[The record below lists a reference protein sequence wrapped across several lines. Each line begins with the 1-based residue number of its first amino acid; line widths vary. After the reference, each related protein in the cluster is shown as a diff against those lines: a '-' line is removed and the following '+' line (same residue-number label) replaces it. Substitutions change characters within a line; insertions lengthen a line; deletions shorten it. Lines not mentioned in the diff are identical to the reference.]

1 MVIRANS
8 GVQWSMARTPDF
20 YLKPTALVS
29 GAAAERARAEGF
41 AAPLAGGR
49 VAFNGCEIIRRRNG
63 GREVSI
69 HAFTDLRSCRQR
81 TDAREAEAIEASL
94 RVLSAPRGS
103 YAGLALDRPRIM
115 GVINVTPDSFSDGG
129 RYASTEAAIAH
140 GRALR
145 DAGADILDVGGE
157 STRPGAAP
165 VPRQEEIDR
174 TVPVVEALAR
184 DGALVSIDTRH
195 AAVMRAALAAGA
207 RILNDV
213 TALTGDSKSLS
224 VAAGSSAALV
234 LMHMQGEPRTMQ
246 RDPRYADAPLDV
258 YDFLA
263 ERLAACAAAGIA
275 PERIALDPGIG
286 FGKTVAHN
294 VQILADLAL
303 YHGLGC
309 ALLLGVSRK
318 SFIGKLSR
326 DEGPD
331 SRLPGSLAAA
341 LNGLAAGVQILRV
354 HDVAETAQA
363 VAIWQTIAG
372 GEAG

>member
-1 MVIRANS
+1 
-8 GVQWSMARTPDF
+8 
-20 YLKPTALVS
+20 
-29 GAAAERARAEGF
+29 
-41 AAPLAGGR
+41 
-49 VAFNGCEIIRRRNG
+49 
-63 GREVSI
+63 
-69 HAFTDLRSCRQR
+69 
-81 TDAREAEAIEASL
+81 
-94 RVLSAPRGS
+94 
-103 YAGLALDRPRIM
+103 M

-129 RYASTEAAIAH
+129 RYARPEQAIAH
-140 GRALR
+140 GRALQE
-145 DAGADILDVGGE
+145 AGADILDVGGE

-184 DGALVSIDTRH
+184 EGALVSIDTRH
-195 AAVMRAALAAGA
+195 AAVMRAALGAGA
-207 RILNDV
+207 RIVNDV
-213 TALTGDSKSLS
+213 TALTGEAESLS
-224 VAAGSSAALV
+224 VAAASDAALV
-234 LMHMQGEPRTMQ
+234 LMHMRGEPRTMQ
-246 RDPRYADAPLDV
+246 QEPRYDDAPLDV

-263 ERLAACAAAGIA
+263 ERLAACGAAGIA

-363 VAIWQTIAG
+363 VRIWQTIAG
-372 GEAG
+372 GEAA